1 MMAGSKT
8 FRYMQWGAE
17 VTKGTPVAASTIMRM
32 MGVPNDQREILRPQ
46 ELVGIAGGTSRKYE
60 ARKWGEVAIPSV
72 EATFE
77 QLPYFFESGVNIETP
92 TQDGAGTGY
101 LYNYLQ
107 AISALPTVR
116 TYTVEG
122 GDNQQGE
129 RLDHVFT
136 KHINLAGSG
145 QGALMVTADVFGREV
160 SDFAKTPALAI
171 PPVEEIIVNSG
182 RIFIDD
188 EGGTVGTTEV
198 SNTLFE
204 IDFDIVT
211 GVQEFWAMDGSN
223 DFSFEKYSG
232 DIEALVLKL
241 TYEHNASAV
250 AEKAKYRSKTDRLI
264 RLLFE
269 GSNLATAGV
278 YSQKTLQI
286 DVAGF
291 YNQWDPLDEN
301 QGNDIVKAEFIV
313 AYNTVAALKADFLIV
328 NELTVLP

>member
-1 MMAGSKT
+1 MMAGSTT
-8 FRYMQWGAE
+8 FQYIQLGAE
-17 VTKGTPVAASTIMRM
+17 SAKGTPVAATTIFRG

-46 ELVGIAGGTSRKYE
+46 ERVGIAGGTTRKYE

-101 LYNYLQ
+101 IYNYLQ
-107 AISALPTVR
+107 AISALPAIR
-116 TYTVEG
+116 TYTLEG

-129 RLDHVFT
+129 ELDYVFC
-136 KHINLAGSG
+136 KHLNLAGSG
-145 QGALMVTADVFGREV
+145 QGALMMTADLFGREV
-160 SDFAKTPALAI
+160 SDAAKTPALAI

-182 RIFIDD
+182 RLFID
-188 EGGTVGTTEV
+188 EPAGTVGTTEV
-198 SNTLFE
+198 ANTLFE

-211 GVQEFWAMDGSN
+211 GQQEFWAMDGSN
-223 DFSFEKYSG
+223 DFSFNKYSG

-264 RLLFE
+264 RLMFE
-269 GSNLATAGV
+269 GSALGTPGV
-278 YSQKTLQI
+278 WNNKTLQI
-286 DVAGF
+286 DLAGF

-313 AYNTVAALKADFLIV
+313 AYNTVAALKADFTIV